1 MCAAGALRDGVCAYT
16 ALHTHARMAA
26 GHTLL
31 VMDGASVCM
40 TPQNGGMCCAHQ
52 CKYHIFSPLS
62 VFWPHVYPV
71 GLLPRSEGSDDVT
84 HATEA
89 HIPGAA
95 STQRRYVQASIRLS
109 VCCFKKLL

>member
-1 MCAAGALRDGVCAYT
+1 MYDTTEWGQVLC
-16 ALHTHARMAA
+16 
-26 GHTLL
+26 TLKY
-31 VMDGASVCM
+31 
-40 TPQNGGMCCAHQ
+40 
-52 CKYHIFSPLS
+52 KYHIFSSLS

-89 HIPGAA
+89 HVPGAA

-109 VCCFKKLL
+109 VRCFEKLL